1 MNNLKQAIY
10 ETAQDLHNAGII
22 DDVRMGKY
30 NKLNVPAIHEFKPEE
45 VKQLRLNEN
54 VSQSMLAAY
63 LNISVS
69 AIRKWETGEKKP
81 SGLALRLLNLI
92 EKKGLSALSY

>member
-22 DDVRMGKY
+22 DDVRMSKY

-45 VKQLRLNEN
+45 VK
-54 VSQSMLAAY
+54 
-63 LNISVS
+63 
-69 AIRKWETGEKKP
+69 
-81 SGLALRLLNLI
+81 
-92 EKKGLSALSY
+92 